1 MTEILSADS
10 PTKPK
15 PLTKLVAHLR
25 AHPFIIA
32 GTLFCVAVL
41 VFEWLTYWPDLNGFE
56 TALSTL
62 IPVLTLGVAIMPVP
76 FSLSIIVVEVLR
88 GIFYI
93 FPVVHSGP
101 TVYYSVWLA
110 LIVIGYEMPAKY
122 AIPIT
127 VIAALDTMV
136 DNAIFQVPFD
146 ANDIGFAATF
156 LLDGFAGLAIRRN
169 KEFARLRY
177 EQREQAKQIHLVRT
191 LHDDIGGSLSYALLL
206 CRNAQAETDPDTLRT
221 SLETITQTVEST
233 LADLRTNIITP
244 LSASTPASTAISRN
258 VDESTTTGSCA
269 RLCQN
274 VLRQPALLEQA
285 GFNGTIHVSGEATD
299 ESANLVNICL
309 TEICNN
315 ILKHGTHSYVVR
327 IRFGERTTLVASNEI
342 AAGEAQPDSAH
353 HGLEMLE
360 SRLHDL
366 GAAMTVSEED
376 GLWQSNDEESEVQL
390 ASGAFQCMRGLGAK
404 SVDR

>member
-177 EQREQAKQIHLVRT
+177 EQREQAKQLSLIH
-191 LHDDIGGSLSYALLL
+191 I
-206 CRNAQAETDPDTLRT
+206 
-221 SLETITQTVEST
+221 
-233 LADLRTNIITP
+233 
-244 LSASTPASTAISRN
+244 
-258 VDESTTTGSCA
+258 
-269 RLCQN
+269 
-274 VLRQPALLEQA
+274 
-285 GFNGTIHVSGEATD
+285 
-299 ESANLVNICL
+299 
-309 TEICNN
+309 
-315 ILKHGTHSYVVR
+315 
-327 IRFGERTTLVASNEI
+327 
-342 AAGEAQPDSAH
+342 
-353 HGLEMLE
+353 
-360 SRLHDL
+360 
-366 GAAMTVSEED
+366 
-376 GLWQSNDEESEVQL
+376 
-390 ASGAFQCMRGLGAK
+390 
-404 SVDR
+404 

>member
-110 LIVIGYEMPAKY
+110 LI
-122 AIPIT
+122 
-127 VIAALDTMV
+127 
-136 DNAIFQVPFD
+136 
-146 ANDIGFAATF
+146 
-156 LLDGFAGLAIRRN
+156 
-169 KEFARLRY
+169 
-177 EQREQAKQIHLVRT
+177 
-191 LHDDIGGSLSYALLL
+191 
-206 CRNAQAETDPDTLRT
+206 
-221 SLETITQTVEST
+221 
-233 LADLRTNIITP
+233 
-244 LSASTPASTAISRN
+244 
-258 VDESTTTGSCA
+258 
-269 RLCQN
+269 
-274 VLRQPALLEQA
+274 
-285 GFNGTIHVSGEATD
+285 
-299 ESANLVNICL
+299 
-309 TEICNN
+309 
-315 ILKHGTHSYVVR
+315 
-327 IRFGERTTLVASNEI
+327 
-342 AAGEAQPDSAH
+342 
-353 HGLEMLE
+353 
-360 SRLHDL
+360 
-366 GAAMTVSEED
+366 
-376 GLWQSNDEESEVQL
+376 
-390 ASGAFQCMRGLGAK
+390 
-404 SVDR
+404 

>member
-191 LHDDIGGSLSYALLL
+191 RCARRWRQSRKPWNPRLQICAPISSRHFPHPHRHPRRYPVTWMSRRPPAAALAYARTCSGSRHCWNKRDSTARFMCLA
-206 CRNAQAETDPDTLRT
+206 RRQTNPRT
-221 SLETITQTVEST
+221 S
-233 LADLRTNIITP
+233 
-244 LSASTPASTAISRN
+244 
-258 VDESTTTGSCA
+258 
-269 RLCQN
+269 
-274 VLRQPALLEQA
+274 
-285 GFNGTIHVSGEATD
+285 
-299 ESANLVNICL
+299 
-309 TEICNN
+309 
-315 ILKHGTHSYVVR
+315 
-327 IRFGERTTLVASNEI
+327 
-342 AAGEAQPDSAH
+342 
-353 HGLEMLE
+353 
-360 SRLHDL
+360 
-366 GAAMTVSEED
+366 
-376 GLWQSNDEESEVQL
+376 
-390 ASGAFQCMRGLGAK
+390 
-404 SVDR
+404 

>member
-1 MTEILSADS
+1 MGS
-10 PTKPK
+10 P
-15 PLTKLVAHLR
+15 A
-25 AHPFIIA
+25 
-32 GTLFCVAVL
+32 
-41 VFEWLTYWPDLNGFE
+41 
-56 TALSTL
+56 SQ
-62 IPVLTLGVAIMPVP
+62 
-76 FSLSIIVVEVLR
+76 S
-88 GIFYI
+88 
-93 FPVVHSGP
+93 
-101 TVYYSVWLA
+101 
-110 LIVIGYEMPAKY
+110 
-122 AIPIT
+122 
-127 VIAALDTMV
+127 
-136 DNAIFQVPFD
+136 
-146 ANDIGFAATF
+146 AAT
-156 LLDGFAGLAIRRN
+156 RSSR
-169 KEFARLRY
+169 RY

-376 GLWQSNDEESEVQL
+376 GIWTL
-390 ASGAFQCMRGLGAK
+390 AIER
-404 SVDR
+404 